1 MKMAEVLESPMP
13 GTILKVNVKVG
24 DKVKEGDVIA
34 VMEAMKMELDLVAPA
49 SGTIKELNITEKQ
62 TISKTG
68 EVLAVIE

>member
-1 MKMAEVLESPMP
+1 MAEVLESPMP

-49 SGTIKELNITEKQ
+49 SGTIRELNITEKQ

>member
-1 MKMAEVLESPMP
+1 MAEVLESPMP